1 MTPEHSG
8 MDGIIANVGPGPS
21 ALAVDVGGTIV
32 KSALVDA
39 GGSVS
44 RPSRARTPRE
54 GDVARG
60 VVEQIARLLDQAR
73 QDHPDREIS
82 ALGVA
87 VPGIV
92 DEDAGVGVFSENL
105 GWRDRPLRRM
115 IEDRVD
121 AHVTLL
127 HDVRA
132 AGEAEVQVGAAA
144 GHDDVVT
151 VAIGTGVAA
160 SSWACGRPIRGR
172 GYAGEIG
179 HLRVTDDEVPCVC
192 GGVGCLEAVASTAA
206 IERRYRSL
214 AQDTTVD
221 GAQDVIHRA
230 VLGDAIAQRVWS
242 DALDALAA
250 GLASITA
257 VLAPEIVVLNGGLS
271 LAGDALVDP
280 LTVRLAERV
289 RLVPAPRLVRGL
301 FAADAGTVGAALST
315 RRPRLASGDSTRGE
329 SNP

>member
-1 MTPEHSG
+1 VDDS
-8 MDGIIANVGPGPS
+8 IADVGPGPC

-32 KSALVDA
+32 KSALVGA
-39 GGSVS
+39 GGSVG

-54 GDVARG
+54 GDTALA
-60 VVEQIARLLDQAR
+60 VVEHIAELLDRAR
-73 QDHPDREIS
+73 RDHPDREIA

-115 IEDRVD
+115 LEERVD
-121 AHVTLL
+121 ASVTLV

-132 AGEAEVQVGAAA
+132 AGEAEARIGAGA
-144 GHDDVVT
+144 GHDDVAT

-160 SSWACGRPIRGR
+160 ALWAGGRPIRGR

-179 HLRVTDDEVPCVC
+179 HLRVTDDDMRCAC
-192 GGVGCLEAVASTAA
+192 GGVGCLEAVASAAA
-206 IERRYRSL
+206 IERRYRRLS
-214 AQDTTVD
+214 ADENIT

-230 VLGDAIAQRVWS
+230 ERGDPVAQRVWN
-242 DALDALAA
+242 DALDALTA
-250 GLASITA
+250 GLAALTA
-257 VLAPEIVVLNGGLS
+257 VVAPEVIVLSGGLS
-271 LAGDALVDP
+271 LAGDALIDP
-280 LTVRLAERV
+280 LSTRLVARV
-289 RLVPAPRLVRGL
+289 RLVPAPRIVQGR

-315 RRPRLASGDSTRGE
+315 RPRAAGTSPVGGST
-329 SNP
+329 S